1 MNITD
6 VLRQE
11 KNWVIIGDTSNPEK
25 YANKIYNEFKRL
37 GYNIIS
43 INPYDKDCEF
53 KNLSNIPK
61 KITAIDFCVNVTKG
75 LDILKQYK
83 NENIKYLLA
92 QPGARSVELEQYCIE
107 NNILYLEDCALVQL
121 KNL

>member
-6 VLRQE
+6 VLKQE

-61 KITAIDFCVNVTKG
+61 EITAIDFCVNVTKG
-75 LDILKQYK
+75 LDILKQHK

-92 QPGARSVELEQYCIE
+92 QPGARSLELEQYCIE